1 MDDFTK
7 NIEMENG
14 RGISPLIVQSLE
26 EGGGEGESLQG
37 KNLRR
42 RQRSSSQKQGEEKSM
57 RFMEVKG
64 RECLQKSEYPS
75 MINAVEMV
83 KIINL
88 LGHIDR

>member
-1 MDDFTK
+1 
-7 NIEMENG
+7 MENG

-37 KNLRR
+37 KNLHR

-64 RECLQKSEYPS
+64 RECLRKSEYPS
-75 MINAVEMV
+75 MTNAVEMV

-88 LGHIDR
+88 LGDIDR

>member
-1 MDDFTK
+1 
-7 NIEMENG
+7 MENG
-14 RGISPLIVQSLE
+14 RGISPLTVQSLE
-26 EGGGEGESLQG
+26 EEGGGEILQG
-37 KNLRR
+37 KNLHR

-64 RECLQKSEYPS
+64 RECLKKNECPS

-88 LGHIDR
+88 LGDIDR